1 MECPFGIL
9 FIPFGI
15 TFPNALG
22 WDRAILAMLPEVL
35 GGCQPGFFL
44 KIGIENRF

>member
-9 FIPFGI
+9 FSTFGI
-15 TFPNALG
+15 TFPYEMS
-22 WDRAILAMLPEVL
+22 WDRAILALLPEVL

-44 KIGIENRF
+44 ETGIENRF